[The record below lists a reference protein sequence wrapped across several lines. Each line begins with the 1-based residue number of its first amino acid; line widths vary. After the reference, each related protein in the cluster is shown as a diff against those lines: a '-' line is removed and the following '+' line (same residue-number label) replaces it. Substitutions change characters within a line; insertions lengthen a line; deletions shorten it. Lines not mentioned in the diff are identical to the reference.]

1 MKIKNKFWLIAM
13 VVVSLVMAGC
23 SEDNTS
29 AGITWDSSFSGTTEL
44 YSVVNQSS
52 EVKFKAESSWKA
64 GCSANWITFSPKSG
78 EAGNQVITVAT
89 TSTNRTK
96 NTRTAQLTIESG
108 GSTKTVT
115 IKQRGEYAFFEKDV
129 YPMPAEGGNLT
140 MGVSTNVTDL
150 FWGWSSETEDIIPE
164 LIEKRAS
171 GARATRADRQGT
183 LGPLKVVPN
192 TNRNSREGHIFLT
205 MKGDN
210 QETLFLDTV
219 TISQEGMYD
228 GYFSVDYSE
237 DGKYKII
244 NQATIGKGIPIVL
257 MGDGFQDR
265 EIADGYYEKVMSQ
278 AMENIFSE
286 EPIRSLREY
295 FNVYQVTAV
304 SKHNVFGDKYSTA
317 LSAMPDA
324 TTTGISVDKKSV
336 MNYVKKVQN
345 IDSIRTLAVVILNT
359 DQNKGVTYL
368 QASSKITDYSYAIAL
383 CPVIDSLKSE
393 MFRSVLVHEAVGHG
407 FAKLADEYVR
417 SAEGSATDDDI
428 KELKERHEKIGWFLN
443 VDSEKDSTKVL
454 WTKFIYDTE
463 FANEK
468 IGTYEGGYTFFKGV
482 YRPSEE
488 SMMRSN
494 DAPFNAPSRQA
505 IYNKVMKMAL
515 DKTPTYEDFVEF
527 DKAHKPTTW
536 KYRDRT
542 RQSGGEIWRPA
553 PPRIIWR

>member
-1 MKIKNKFWLIAM
+1 MINKKNVLLSLGL
-13 VVVSLVMAGC
+13 VVISLVMTGC
-23 SEDNTS
+23 SEDGTSS
-29 AGITWDSSFSGTTEL
+29 AGITWDSSFSGTTEM
-44 YSVVNQSS
+44 YPVVNQSS
-52 EVKFKAESSWKA
+52 EIKFKAESSWKA
-64 GCSANWITFSPKSG
+64 SCSAKWLTFSPKSG
-78 EAGNQVITVAT
+78 EKGNQVITVAT

-115 IKQRGEYAFFEKDV
+115 IKQRGDYAVFEHDELNFTSDGGPLNETFVSSLDQDNLFV
-129 YPMPAEGGNLT
+129 YATNGLDEWIQ
-140 MGVSTNVTDL
+140 STNSND
-150 FWGWSSETEDIIPE
+150 
-164 LIEKRAS
+164 R
-171 GARATRADRQGT
+171 TRQEYKYSFQNLRVQ
-183 LGPLKVVPN
+183 PN
-192 TNRNSREGHIFLT
+192 TSKDPRTGAFFLT
-205 MKGDN
+205 MKDKSGNPLALD
-210 QETLFLDTV
+210 TLF
-219 TISQEGMYD
+219 IYQEGASD
-228 GYFSVDYSE
+228 GYQSTDYSQ
-237 DGKYKII
+237 DGKVSQLNIAS
-244 NQATIGKGIPIVL
+244 QGKGIPIVI
-257 MGDGFQDR
+257 MGDGFVDK
-265 EIADGYYEKVMSQ
+265 EIADGSYSRTMNQ
-278 AMENIFSE
+278 AMEHLFSE
-286 EPIRSLREY
+286 EPIKSLREY

-304 SKHNVFGDKYSTA
+304 SKRNIFDGTSSTVFGTV
-317 LSAMPDA
+317 PDHQ
-324 TTTGISVDKKSV
+324 TMGIDVDASQV
-336 MNYVKKVQN
+336 MKYVKKVEG
-345 IDSIRTLAVVILNT
+345 IDSIHALAVVIMNMNI
-359 DQNKGVTYL
+359 NKGVTYMM
-368 QASSKITDYSYAIAL
+368 ASNKISDYSYSIAL

-417 SAEGSATDDDI
+417 STEGSATDDDI
-428 KELKERHEKIGWFLN
+428 KELKERHEKYGWFLN

-454 WTKFIYDTE
+454 WTKFIYDAE
-463 FANEK
+463 FSNEK